1 MVLKSAFFGPEV
13 SVIVTNDLGRAI
25 GLTYTGTGVVEID
38 RQDLFGNKYWIA
50 MVLAHEASHVLQG
63 AIPDQAV
70 PCSEIEK
77 REIGNHKIPDGFL

>member
-1 MVLKSAFFGPEV
+1 MRSLLYNRPDLMVLKSAFLGPQV
-13 SVIVTNDLGRAI
+13 AVIVTNDLGRAI

-63 AIPDQAV
+63 AMPDQ
-70 PCSEIEK
+70 CSTLF
-77 REIGNHKIPDGFL
+77 RD